1 MTYKKYE
8 DDFKRKIVNLYL
20 SGHSVADLSN
30 THKISTT
37 AIYSW
42 IKIYGKTEST
52 KHQTNLEIS
61 KENERLK
68 KEVSILKQA
77 MTILTSK

>member
-8 DDFKRKIVNLYL
+8 DDFKRKIVNLHL
-20 SGHSVADLSN
+20 SGYSVADLSN
-30 THKISTT
+30 AHKISNT

-42 IKIYGKTEST
+42 IKIYGKSEPT
-52 KHQTNLEIS
+52 KQQTNLEMS

-68 KEVSILKQA
+68 KEVAILKQA
-77 MTILTSK
+77 MTILSSK

>member
-8 DDFKRKIVNLYL
+8 DDFKRKIVNLHL

-30 THKISTT
+30 AHKISIT

-42 IKIYGKTEST
+42 IKIYGISEPTR
-52 KHQTNLEIS
+52 QQINLEMS

-68 KEVSILKQA
+68 KEVAILKQA
-77 MTILTSK
+77 MTILSSK

>member
-8 DDFKRKIVNLYL
+8 DDFKRKIVNLHL

-30 THKISTT
+30 AHKISNT

-42 IKIYGKTEST
+42 IKIYGKSETT
-52 KHQTNLEIS
+52 KQQINLEMS

-68 KEVSILKQA
+68 KEVAILKQA
-77 MTILTSK
+77 MTILSSK